1 MGNLS
6 GRPWRRLLALLSIAA
21 LGACGGGGDDTPPP
35 TQQAQSGSM
44 RVAITD
50 APTCGYDA
58 VHVSIAKVRVHKSG
72 GAAET
77 DAGWSEIVLSPA
89 RRVELLSLN
98 NGVLAEL
105 GQVSLETGRY
115 QQMRLVLAAND
126 ATTPLA
132 NSVTPTGSAQV
143 ALNTPSALQS
153 GLKLNLDVEVAANQ
167 VADLVLD
174 FDACKSVVRLGNSGG
189 FNLKPVVAVLPRV
202 TDLSNRIVGHVSTA
216 IAATTTVSAQQAGV
230 PIKSTVPDSTGR
242 FVLTPLPAGTYDVVV
257 VANGRAAA
265 LVTGVP
271 VSSSAV
277 TTLNASTAVIDPP
290 LSPQRLASGSVTIMP
305 SPLTIEA
312 IVVARKAFAGGPTV
326 EIAAQPVNGVS
337 GVFSLSLASAAPM
350 RAVYASTGLAF
361 ALDTATPTGQYLLV
375 ATTGTTSK
383 TLSAD
388 VSTADATGLAFTFP

>member
-1 MGNLS
+1 MKLTS
-6 GRPWRRLLALLSIAA
+6 LFRVARSTTVAASLTALLAS
-21 LGACGGGGDDTPPP
+21 CGGGADAPP
-35 TQQAQSGSM
+35 TQQPQTGSM

-58 VHVSIAKVRVHKSG
+58 VHVSIAKIRVHKSG
-72 GAAET
+72 GAADT

-89 RRVELLSLN
+89 KRVELLSLS
-98 NGVLAEL
+98 NGVLSEL
-105 GQVSLETGRY
+105 GQLSLETGKY

-132 NSVTPTGSAQV
+132 NSVTPTGGAEV

-153 GLKLNLDVEVAANQ
+153 GLKLNLDVDVAANQ

-174 FDACKSVVRLGNSGG
+174 FDACKSVVKLGNSGG

-202 TDLSNRIVGHVSTA
+202 TDLTNRVVGYVSTA

-257 VANGRAAA
+257 VANGRSAA

-277 TTLNASTAVIDPP
+277 TTLNASTAPIDPP
-290 LSPQRLASGSVTIMP
+290 LSPQRLAGGSVTIVP

-337 GVFSLSLASAAPM
+337 GVFSLSLSSAAPM
-350 RAVYASTGLAF
+350 RAAYASTGLTF
-361 ALDTATPTGQYLLV
+361 ALDTTTPTGQYQLV

-383 TLSAD
+383 SLAVD
-388 VSTADATGLAFTFP
+388 VSTADVTGLAFTFP